1 MKCATSGS
9 QTLSELVEQA
19 LAPLRVALGQ
29 IEGLAE
35 DQFQDRNPGFKQA
48 FLARARALLSLEPQS
63 APRFSEQRVL
73 VAIRP
78 GLLQIDT
85 CRWLRGW
92 GLEVQTASDCPSAYR
107 AALQSNRLG
116 LVLLDDLLEGFQ
128 GNGSIQSIR
137 QAGGAPVLVL
147 SEVQAP
153 GADGWWP
160 QPQESAALLKLVD
173 HFLNSTPKATRL
185 NGDLGRQHPLKIL
198 IAEDLALNQK
208 LIGLLLSRL
217 GYPAD
222 AASNGYEVML
232 KVEKEE
238 YDLILMDLNMPGMNG
253 LEAARR
259 VRLLKPLEA
268 GGPRLVAMSANLP
281 NGTPQGSGFE
291 EFLAKPVQLDSLQS
305 VLRNCPSRGLQ
316 ADAQSALPVLDP
328 TILENLRR
336 LGDQE
341 FLESLIDDAAQEL
354 PQMLGLLMDCW
365 ERGNCSQV
373 MQMAH
378 AIKGSAS
385 TLGAVRVARLA
396 AEIEEQGKSGRLSG
410 SPLRA
415 LETALEEA
423 FLALQRPAS
432 SFIEGAARHGG

>member
-1 MKCATSGS
+1 MNCATSRHQPLAGM
-9 QTLSELVEQA
+9 VERA
-19 LAPLRVALGQ
+19 LAPLRAVLG
-29 IEGLAE
+29 ELERLEE
-35 DQFQDRNPGFKQA
+35 DKLEACEADFRQS
-48 FLARARALLSLEPQS
+48 FLTRARALLNLHPG
-63 APRFSEQRVL
+63 PNLRFTGQRVL
-73 VAIRP
+73 VALETAI
-78 GLLQIDT
+78 QAQT
-85 CRWLRGW
+85 CRWLREW
-92 GLEVQTASDCPSAYR
+92 GLEPQMVEDCPSAYR

-116 LVLLDDLLEGFQ
+116 LVLLDENLPGFQ
-128 GNGSIQSIR
+128 GCGSIQSIR
-137 QAGGAPVLVL
+137 QAGGAPIVLLASSQHKGV
-147 SEVQAP
+147 
-153 GADGWWP
+153 DGWWP
-160 QPQESAALLKLVD
+160 NSGDSRQLLTLLSRFLSPASKASSKLD
-173 HFLNSTPKATRL
+173 NQ
-185 NGDLGRQHPLKIL
+185 LGKEHPLKIL

-232 KVEKEE
+232 RVEKED

-259 VRLLKPLEA
+259 VRQLKPLEA

-281 NGTPQGSGFE
+281 QGTPEGSGFE
-291 EFLAKPVQLDSLQS
+291 EFLAKPVQLDNLQA
-305 VLRNCPSRGLQ
+305 VLRNCPARRAASER
-316 ADAQSALPVLDP
+316 SSLPVIDP

-341 FLESLIDDAAQEL
+341 FLDSLIDDAAQEL

-365 ERGNCSQV
+365 QRGESAQV
-373 MQMAH
+373 VQLAH

-396 AEIEEQGKSGRLSG
+396 AEMEQQGKMGELIG
-410 SPLRA
+410 SPCVA

-423 FLALQRPAS
+423 LTNLQQTDS
-432 SFIEGAARHGG
+432 AA